1 MKWQTLASVGF
12 YQKNW
17 MRRWR
22 CLRIQGCFWC
32 SLFFLDLSMFQ
43 FFLDLSKCSC
53 PIFGTLKSWENKN
66 PNVSWC
72 CFCDSENQSFPGFVS
87 RTWRFWSQSWF
98 LTSQQ
103 IPFHR
108 SAHKTAKY
116 VTMIVFAS
124 SGQQKP
130 TATKSR
136 RISATVSEKE
146 HRDEN
151 NKCLSCH
158 HLETWAVF

>member
-1 MKWQTLASVGF
+1 MANPGLCWLLPKKLDEKMKMFEDTRLFLMFHFFFGF
-12 YQKNW
+12 EHV
-17 MRRWR
+17 
-22 CLRIQGCFWC
+22 
-32 SLFFLDLSMFQ
+32 
-43 FFLDLSKCSC
+43 
-53 PIFGTLKSWENKN
+53 PIFFGFKQMFMSYLWNTEILENKN

-108 SAHKTAKY
+108 SAHKTAKS

-146 HRDEN
+146 NRDEN

>member
-1 MKWQTLASVGF
+1 
-12 YQKNW
+12 

-32 SLFFLDLSMFQ
+32 SIFFFG
-43 FFLDLSKCSC
+43 FEHV
-53 PIFGTLKSWENKN
+53 PIFFGFKQMFMSYLWNTEILENKN

-103 IPFHR
+103 IRFHR
-108 SAHKTAKY
+108 SAHKTEKN
-116 VTMIVFAS
+116 S
-124 SGQQKP
+124 SPWLSLLPADSKNPQQQKAGVFQQQFRKKKTVEQCSKP
-130 TATKSR
+130 WLVVFTKR
-136 RISATVSEKE
+136 NVIQK
-146 HRDEN
+146 N
-151 NKCLSCH
+151 I
-158 HLETWAVF
+158 